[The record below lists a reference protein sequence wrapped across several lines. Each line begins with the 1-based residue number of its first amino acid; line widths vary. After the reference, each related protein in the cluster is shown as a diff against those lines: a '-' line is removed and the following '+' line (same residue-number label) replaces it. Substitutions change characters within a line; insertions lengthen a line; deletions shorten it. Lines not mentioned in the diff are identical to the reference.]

1 MAYTVIKL
9 EEILAHKNEKQ
20 PPTPIRR
27 LLIAKLKITE
37 NHIMKRKQLAV
48 PTTRSNI
55 LDFIHSADEFFATPD
70 LSDLL
75 FFDFTSEVSH
85 TKRHTSDVL
94 PLPRG
99 GDFLQRY
106 DLINAP
112 VMGEDNEVDYWVT
125 GIIESWGHGMVVI
138 IDNNNV
144 RHYTTFEAVEEAAEL
159 IAAAV
164 TDAGFIKLEQELI
177 DYVSNLETAFAA

>member
-1 MAYTVIKL
+1 MARKSKRTTVQ
-9 EEILAHKNEKQ
+9 ET
-20 PPTPIRR
+20 PTMFNA
-27 LLIAKLKITE
+27 LF
-37 NHIMKRKQLAV
+37 
-48 PTTRSNI
+48 
-55 LDFIHSADEFFATPD
+55 FIEQSFQTPD

-75 FFDFTSEVSH
+75 FFDFTQEVAHS
-85 TKRHTSDVL
+85 KKAISDVL

-106 DLINAP
+106 DLISAP
-112 VMGEDNEVDYWVT
+112 VMGEDNAVDYWVT
-125 GIIESWGHGMVVI
+125 GIIESWGHGLVTI

-164 TDAGFIKLEQELI
+164 TDAGFVKLEQELI
-177 DYVSNLETAFAA
+177 DYVSSLEIAFAA